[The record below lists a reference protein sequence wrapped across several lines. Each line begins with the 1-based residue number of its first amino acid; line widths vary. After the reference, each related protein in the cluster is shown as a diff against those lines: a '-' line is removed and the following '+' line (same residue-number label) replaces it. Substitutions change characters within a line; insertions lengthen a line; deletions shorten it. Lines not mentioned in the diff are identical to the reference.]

1 MSTASYPVQ
10 TLDLHFQGAPSIIAA
25 FLIRSSAGPILV
37 ETGPASTYEA
47 LASGLKGAGVEPESV
62 RHVLVTHIHLDHAGA
77 AWRLA
82 RHGATVYVHPVGAP
96 HMQDPSRLL
105 SSARKIY
112 KETMDP
118 LWGPLEPIPAERI
131 RPLTDGE
138 ILRFGDV
145 AIEVLFT
152 PGHAIHHSAFRL
164 DGALFTGD
172 IGGVRIDGGP
182 PIAPCP
188 PPDIDIETWKDSLA
202 RLRKVRPELLYL
214 THFGPFADAQEHFDG
229 LEWNLQSL
237 SEWVLGR
244 LRAGV
249 AEADLVPLLES
260 YSTGYLDGSTRK
272 DALGRS
278 YALANPFFMSAAGL
292 ARYWRKAHPEAVEP
306 RA

>member
-1 MSTASYPVQ
+1 MGSYIAPGVWEIDTLLGGWSQVTAGYLIEGPAPV
-10 TLDLHFQGAPSIIAA
+10 
-25 FLIRSSAGPILV
+25 LV
-37 ETGPASTYEA
+37 ETGSQSSVPVLLDA
-47 LASGLKGAGVEPESV
+47 LGRLGLGPGDLAGVV
-62 RHVLVTHIHLDHAGA
+62 VTHIHLDHAGA

-229 LEWNLQSL
+229 LEWNLRSL